1 LIKVGEFFKAHK
13 LPLAM
18 IIVAGVLIFYAVG
31 IATFFGSPVFSMFW
45 IISAQTAH
53 VLIYVAVVVAVVLG
67 VMGSIIGFIKRR
79 SVHVQVDSLQAQAD
93 SSGELHNEANGMLEE
108 QPTLLE
114 NKEKAALRSSE
125 LLGVINA
132 SVGIVDLSF
141 DVLIGLNENRINWQQ
156 LDGYSNG
163 FGENFSFAGQ
173 SMPPLNLDFSKVFS
187 AIKSRIPEETA
198 KETYNI
204 LEAVYVYFNGSNF
217 DDDIKESLLNF
228 QNAKD
233 VILAYFLLNDLLL
246 GMVVGDKENK
256 EEKGQLETVLQ
267 NLSNKSNFKVN
278 AEGLRGSIDK
288 TGFESDME
296 SVIED
301 SRKIFKEQLKQLQSH
316 VSTPQIGHIL

>member
-256 EEKGQLETVLQ
+256 DEKGQLETVLQ
-267 NLSNKSNFKVN
+267 NLGKKSNFKVN
-278 AEGLRGSIDK
+278 VEELKGNMDKAGL
-288 TGFESDME
+288 ESDVK
-296 SVIED
+296 SVID
-301 SRKIFKEQLKQLQSH
+301 VNRGILKAQLKQFPSD
-316 VSTPQIGHIL
+316 VSARQKM